1 MRIVTLDFETYFNSK
16 DKYSLTKMG
25 PLEYVRDPRF
35 YVQCF
40 SFRIDRGET
49 YVVPAVNGKDSAVL
63 KALQLDRKDTIT
75 VGHNINGFD
84 CLVLSEHYGIR
95 PNMIVDTITLM
106 HWLGLSRIMSCSHK
120 SLTAALGHGIKQAGT
135 VVSDGKRTIEDFTPD
150 EWKFFAQYCR
160 DDTLQCSENFFSMI
174 SFVKNGD
181 ALKLMSLTAKMA
193 TEPAFIPNG
202 ELLSNYKAELDMQ
215 SALALDKLKQFLH
228 FDSVDNMLK
237 AVRSRSTFPQL
248 LASVGGACPM
258 KWSDKQGKEIPAIS
272 KTDLEFTK
280 LLNSNNEKVRL
291 LVQTRLEQNSSIQ
304 MSRTKSLLGFS
315 DKPIPIM
322 LSALKAHTGRY
333 TAGNEGTS
341 DGLNFQNLSKR
352 DPSKLALRKALRVP
366 DGYSVVACDSS
377 QIEARILAWVSG
389 QVDLV
394 EQFKTGRDPYAEMA
408 SKIFHVP
415 AQAIHDA
422 AKSSADPRHDKY
434 KTYRNVG
441 KTCVL
446 SCLAPDTLVLTDS
459 GYKYITAVT
468 TDDLLWDGA
477 KWTLHKGL
485 IYRGEKKVCEWQ
497 GLHVTPDHLIYD
509 STSWTTAEEFLRTP
523 SCWKSAVCS
532 VTEPLLTATL
542 KATVNTIVSSISSNA
557 AGVEQSNGSLVPV
570 PDAWRKTIAHIA
582 LDDYRLTL
590 DHLSNVI
597 QILTKETSLGS
608 SLLSRVSAASCLLE
622 TIRTV
627 WNECAWC
634 SVLVDAS
641 RITYCS
647 AISGTEEPLDVIDA
661 PSRNRTT
668 PTSSNTLCT
677 LPFVQMLA
685 HVEDYL
691 TALLPLNKD
700 VITHA
705 VKSTLAMAVEEL
717 NSALPVEQ
725 RAYSTYLRYR
735 DMMIHC
741 CLLTALTITVTTHE
755 VTYVLQTNQ
764 SKIGTSAQSKIC
776 KLLSQVC
783 KKNWVMQEQKSVGYV
798 GTVPVYDIV
807 DAGDRHCFT
816 VWSELGPVLVHNC
829 GYGVGA
835 QKFSDTL
842 LRTKVH
848 LDQDPVKHLEIAQQ
862 AHAIYR
868 QSSAGIVSF
877 WKLCDRVAQVLA
889 SNTQL
894 GEYGKFGAHNEFSY
908 GRALVPLTETN
919 CAYIAMPN
927 GYRIWYP
934 NIRFAQENGRTVML
948 YDRIEHGKMSPK
960 HIYGGGVTENVCQS
974 LAFMML
980 GWQACRMADAGIP
993 LKANIHD
1000 AWITV
1005 VPTEQAEHTKQLME
1019 KIMSSVPDW
1028 LQGFPVGC
1036 EAEIGTDFTIA

>member
-16 DKYSLTKMG
+16 EKYSLTNMG
-25 PLEYVRDPRF
+25 PLEYVRNPRF

-40 SFRIDRGET
+40 SFRIDKGQT
-49 YVVPAVNGKDSAVL
+49 YVVPAVEGKDVAVL

-75 VGHNINGFD
+75 VGHNLNGFD

-95 PNMIVDTITLM
+95 PNMLVDTIPLM
-106 HWLGLSRIMSCSHK
+106 HWLGLSRVMACSHK
-120 SLTAALGHGIKQAGT
+120 VLTSALGHGIKQAGT

-160 DDTLQCSENFFSMI
+160 DDTYQCSENFFSMLP
-174 SFVKNGD
+174 FVKNGD

-193 TEPAFIPNG
+193 TEPAFIPDSQILNEYMG
-202 ELLSNYKAELDMQ
+202 QLNSDAEQALLRLR
-215 SALALDKLKQFLH
+215 QFLH
-228 FDSVDNMLK
+228 FEDTDSMLK
-237 AVRSRSTFPQL
+237 AVRSRTIFPKL
-248 LASVGGACPM
+248 LEECGIACPM
-258 KWSDKQGKEIPAIS
+258 KWSEKQGKNIPAIS

-280 LLNSNNEKVRL
+280 LLQSDNEKVRT

-304 MSRTKSLLGFS
+304 KSRTQSLLTFA

-352 DPSKLALRKALRVP
+352 DPSKLALRKALKVP
-366 DGYSVVACDSS
+366 AGYSVVACDSS

-389 QVDLV
+389 QDDLV
-394 EQFKTGRDPYAEMA
+394 EQFRTGRDPYAEMA

-415 AQAIHDA
+415 AQDIHDA
-422 AKSSADPRHDKY
+422 AKSGTDPRHNQY

-459 GYKYITAVT
+459 GYKYIKAVT
-468 TDDLLWDGA
+468 TDDLLWDGM
-477 KWTLHKGL
+477 KWTTHKGL
-485 IYRGEKKVCEWQ
+485 IYRGVKPVLEWQ
-497 GLHVTPDHLIYD
+497 GLHVTPDHLIWNNTAW
-509 STSWTTAEEFLRTP
+509 STVEELVRTP
-523 SCWKSAVCS
+523 SCWSSVASS
-532 VTEPLLTATL
+532 VTEQLLTATL
-542 KATVNTIVSSISSNA
+542 RTTVSQLVSTINSNADNVAQSYGLNLHLPVECLRPVAHIVASDLIPTLGHLEHVIQILSRAKHLGNLQLSKLSAGSRLLKATLTAWNECVSYNALVGQSPTGSYKVISEQVRQPDAMHVQNADHMIHMSSSIVSTQMSAQTLKSVVDCLTELLPLSNDAITKIVNATLTMEGEELNSVSAPEPIVSSI
-557 AGVEQSNGSLVPV
+557 
-570 PDAWRKTIAHIA
+570 
-582 LDDYRLTL
+582 
-590 DHLSNVI
+590 
-597 QILTKETSLGS
+597 
-608 SLLSRVSAASCLLE
+608 
-622 TIRTV
+622 
-627 WNECAWC
+627 
-634 SVLVDAS
+634 
-641 RITYCS
+641 
-647 AISGTEEPLDVIDA
+647 
-661 PSRNRTT
+661 
-668 PTSSNTLCT
+668 
-677 LPFVQMLA
+677 FVRC
-685 HVEDYL
+685 
-691 TALLPLNKD
+691 K
-700 VITHA
+700 
-705 VKSTLAMAVEEL
+705 
-717 NSALPVEQ
+717 
-725 RAYSTYLRYR
+725 
-735 DMMIHC
+735 DMMIRYY
-741 CLLTALTITVTTHE
+741 LLTVLTTTVIMHE
-755 VTYVLQTNQ
+755 VTFVLQTSQ
-764 SKIGTSAQSKIC
+764 HSVATDAQSQIC
-776 KLLSQVC
+776 KLLSTVFR
-783 KKNWVMQEQKSVGYV
+783 KSLHLHVPSLLDYEHA
-798 GTVPVYDIV
+798 VPVYDIA

-816 VWSELGPVLVHNC
+816 VWTKLGPMLVHNC

-848 LDQDPVKHLEIAQQ
+848 LDPDPAKHEAMAVQ

-868 QSSAGIVSF
+868 QSSASIVGF
-877 WKLCDRVAQVLA
+877 WKICDRVAQLLA
-889 SNTQL
+889 TNTQL

-908 GRALVPLTETN
+908 GRALVPLTQTN

-934 NIRFAQENGRTVML
+934 NIRFIKEDGRNVMV
-948 YDRIEHGKMSPK
+948 YDRNVHGKVIPN

-1005 VPTEQAEHTKQLME
+1005 VPTTQAEQVKQFME
-1019 KIMSSVPDW
+1019 KIMSSTPEW
-1028 LQGFPVGC
+1028 LAGFPVGC

>member
-49 YVVPAVNGKDSAVL
+49 YVVPAVEGKDIAVL

-84 CLVLSEHYGIR
+84 CLVLSEHYGIK

-120 SLTAALGHGIKQAGT
+120 TLTAALGHGIKQAGT
-135 VVSDGKRTIEDFTPD
+135 VVSDGKRTIEDFTPE

-160 DDTLQCSENFFSMI
+160 DDTLQCSENFFSMLP
-174 SFVKNGD
+174 FVKNGD

-193 TEPAFIPNG
+193 TEPAFIPDNK
-202 ELLSNYKAELDMQ
+202 LLSNYKAELDMQ

-228 FDSVDNMLK
+228 FDNVDAMLK
-237 AVRSRSTFPQL
+237 AIRSRSMFPQL
-248 LASVGGACPM
+248 LASVGGTCPM
-258 KWSDKQGKEIPAIS
+258 KWSDTQGKEIPAIS

-280 LLNSNNEKVRL
+280 LLNSDNEKVRL

-304 MSRTKSLLGFS
+304 MSRTKSLLSFS

-352 DPSKLALRKALRVP
+352 DPSKLALRKALKVP
-366 DGYSVVACDSS
+366 EGYSVVACDSS

-389 QVDLV
+389 QADLV
-394 EQFKTGRDPYAEMA
+394 EQFRTGRDPYAEMA

-415 AQAIHDA
+415 AQDIHDA

-446 SCLAPDTLVLTDS
+446 SA
-459 GYKYITAVT
+459 
-468 TDDLLWDGA
+468 
-477 KWTLHKGL
+477 
-485 IYRGEKKVCEWQ
+485 
-497 GLHVTPDHLIYD
+497 
-509 STSWTTAEEFLRTP
+509 
-523 SCWKSAVCS
+523 
-532 VTEPLLTATL
+532 
-542 KATVNTIVSSISSNA
+542 
-557 AGVEQSNGSLVPV
+557 
-570 PDAWRKTIAHIA
+570 
-582 LDDYRLTL
+582 
-590 DHLSNVI
+590 
-597 QILTKETSLGS
+597 
-608 SLLSRVSAASCLLE
+608 
-622 TIRTV
+622 
-627 WNECAWC
+627 
-634 SVLVDAS
+634 
-641 RITYCS
+641 
-647 AISGTEEPLDVIDA
+647 
-661 PSRNRTT
+661 
-668 PTSSNTLCT
+668 
-677 LPFVQMLA
+677 
-685 HVEDYL
+685 
-691 TALLPLNKD
+691 
-700 VITHA
+700 
-705 VKSTLAMAVEEL
+705 
-717 NSALPVEQ
+717 
-725 RAYSTYLRYR
+725 
-735 DMMIHC
+735 
-741 CLLTALTITVTTHE
+741 
-755 VTYVLQTNQ
+755 
-764 SKIGTSAQSKIC
+764 
-776 KLLSQVC
+776 
-783 KKNWVMQEQKSVGYV
+783 
-798 GTVPVYDIV
+798 
-807 DAGDRHCFT
+807 
-816 VWSELGPVLVHNC
+816 

-848 LDQDPVKHLEIAQQ
+848 LDPDPVKHLEMAQQ

-948 YDRIEHGKMSPK
+948 YDRIEHGKMMPK

-1019 KIMSSVPDW
+1019 KIMSSVPEW

>member
-1 MRIVTLDFETYFNSK
+1 MRVVTLDFETYFDSK
-16 DKYSLTKMG
+16 GKYSLTCMG

-35 YVQCF
+35 YVQCV
-40 SFRIDRGET
+40 SIRIDKGET
-49 YVVPAVNGKDSAVL
+49 YVIEAIDGKDSQVL
-63 KALQLDRKDTIT
+63 HALKLDAPGTIT
-75 VGHNINGFD
+75 VGHNLNGFD
-84 CLVLSEHYGIR
+84 CLVLSEHYGIH
-95 PNMIVDTITLM
+95 PFMLIDTIPMM
-106 HWLGLSRIMSCSHK
+106 HWLGLSRVMSRSHK
-120 SLTAALGHGIKQAGT
+120 ALTALLGHGTKQAGT
-135 VVSDGKRTIEDFTPD
+135 VVSDGKKTKEEFTPD
-150 EWKFFAQYCR
+150 EWAFFLRYCR
-160 DDTLQCSENFFSMI
+160 DDTLQCSENFYSMLP
-174 SFVKNGD
+174 FMNAD

-193 TEPAFIPNG
+193 TEPAFIPDSC
-202 ELLSNYKAELDMQ
+202 LLKDYKSELDMQ
-215 SALALDKLKQFLH
+215 SVLALEKLQKFLH
-228 FDSVDNMLK
+228 FGSVDAMLK
-237 AVRSRSTFPQL
+237 GIRSRSTFPQL
-248 LASVGGACPM
+248 LADVGGVCPM
-258 KWSDKQGKEIPAIS
+258 KWSEKQGKEIPAIS

-280 LLNSNNEKVRL
+280 LLNSDNEKVRL

-304 MSRTKSLLGFS
+304 MSRTQSLLGFA

-322 LSALKAHTGRY
+322 LSVLNAHTGRY
-333 TAGNEGTS
+333 TAGNEGKS

-366 DGYSVVACDSS
+366 EGYSVVACDSS

-389 QVDLV
+389 QTDLV
-394 EQFKTGRDPYAEMA
+394 EQFMTGRDPYAEMA

-415 AQAIHDA
+415 AQDIHNA

-468 TDDLLWDGA
+468 TDDLLWDGE
-477 KWTLHKGL
+477 KWTSHKGL

-497 GLHVTPDHLIYD
+497 GLHMTPDHLIYD
-509 STSWTTAEEFLRTP
+509 STSWVTAEEFLRTP

-532 VTEPLLTATL
+532 ATEPLLTATL
-542 KATVNTIVSSISSNA
+542 KATADIIVSSIKSNA
-557 AGVEQSNGSLVPV
+557 TTAEQSSGSVVPV
-570 PDAWRKTIAHIA
+570 PDAWHKTIAHIV
-582 LDDYRLTL
+582 LNDYQLTL
-590 DHLSNVI
+590 DHLSNAT
-597 QILTKETSLGS
+597 QTLAKETSLGS
-608 SLLSRVSAASCLLE
+608 LLSSRVSVVSRLLE
-622 TIRTV
+622 AVQTV
-627 WNECAWC
+627 WSECAWC
-634 SVLVDAS
+634 SVPVAVS

-647 AISGTEEPLDVIDA
+647 ATSETEEPLDVINV
-661 PSRNRTT
+661 PSRNLMT
-668 PTSSNTLCT
+668 PMSSNTLHT

-685 HVEDYL
+685 HVEDCL
-691 TALLPLNKD
+691 TALLPLSKD

-705 VKSTLAMAVEEL
+705 VESMLATVAEEL

-725 RAYSTYLRYR
+725 RAYSTYLHYR

-741 CLLTALTITVTTHE
+741 CLLTALTIMVTTHE
-755 VTYVLQTNQ
+755 VTCVLQTSQ
-764 SKIGTSAQSKIC
+764 SKIKTSAQSKLC

-783 KKNWVMQEQKSVGYV
+783 RKNWTMQKQNSLDYV
-798 GTVPVYDIV
+798 GTVPVYDIA
-807 DAGDRHCFT
+807 DAGNRHCFA
-816 VWSELGPVLVHNC
+816 VWSKKGLVLVHNC

-848 LDQDPVKHLEIAQQ
+848 LDPDPVKHLEMAQQ

-868 QSSAGIVSF
+868 QSAWAIVQF
-877 WKLCDRVAQVLA
+877 WRTCNKVAQTLTA
-889 SNTQL
+889 NTQL
-894 GEYGKFGAHNEFSY
+894 GEYGRFGAHDEFGY
-908 GRALVPLTETN
+908 GRAIIPLSQIN
-919 CAYIAMPN
+919 CAFVSMPN

-934 NIRFAQENGRTVML
+934 NLRFEQEDGRNVML
-948 YDRIEHGKMSPK
+948 YDRYVHGKVVPN

-1005 VPTEQAEHTKQLME
+1005 VPTAQAEHVKATME
-1019 KIMSSVPDW
+1019 HIMSSVPDW
-1028 LQGFPVGC
+1028 LAGFPVGC